1 MVVSSGVAAW
11 ISRLERGVD
20 QWVEGLQQRADRL
33 ERLRSQADRI
43 QVPETSQNGA
53 VTVTIDAT
61 GKPLDI
67 RFDDRAAAVRPSEL
81 GPLVMGC
88 IRAAQSRIAQQVRE
102 ATAAAVGD
110 DLPTE
115 LRSHAGKLD
124 GLAERLGQALHAA
137 RTVSMDDAAYGQICA
152 FLPPL
157 PRDIEQQ
164 AYDALVAGNNGVTE
178 IATNIRRTADESEDF
193 SKPWR

>member
-1 MVVSSGVAAW
+1 MPEAHRDTLFSGDPAQV
-11 ISRLERGVD
+11 ERGVD

-33 ERLRSQADRI
+33 ERLRSQVDRI
-43 QVPETSQNGA
+43 QVTETSQNGA
-53 VTVTIDAT
+53 VTVTVDAT

-110 DLPTE
+110 DLPETRQMVVDSYRE
-115 LRSHAGKLD
+115 KFG
-124 GLAERLGQALHAA
+124 
-137 RTVSMDDAAYGQICA
+137 DA
-152 FLPPL
+152 PPPRQRP
-157 PRDIEQQ
+157 PRDP
-164 AYDALVAGNNGVTE
+164 DDGDFGN
-178 IATNIRRTADESEDF
+178 ESYVR
-193 SKPWR
+193 PGW